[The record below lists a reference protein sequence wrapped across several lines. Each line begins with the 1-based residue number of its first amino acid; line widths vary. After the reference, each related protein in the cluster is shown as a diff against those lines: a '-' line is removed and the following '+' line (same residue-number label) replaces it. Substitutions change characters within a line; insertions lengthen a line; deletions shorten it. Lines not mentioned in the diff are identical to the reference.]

1 MVERK
6 KRSTVA
12 TVAGVDYVSF
22 SGLYKRLAS
31 NVSLKTFKGLL
42 EARGVRP
49 TYSSGSTQWYDL
61 QIAVKAFNP
70 ILESD
75 EI

>member
-6 KRSTVA
+6 KRSTLA
-12 TVAGVDYVSF
+12 TVAGIDYVSF

-42 EARGVRP
+42 EAHGVHP
-49 TYSSGSTQWYDL
+49 AYSSGYTQWYDL
-61 QIAVKAFNP
+61 SNAEKAFNP
-70 ILESD
+70 ILDSD